1 MGSAR
6 RNTKSSGSSSEATSD
21 RKRGEARFV
30 LCVRNKDYPASLELR
45 KVYRLLSDEQ
55 ASKHHQVR
63 VIDESGE
70 DYLYPEEYFVPI
82 KLPQAAEQAVL
93 SEHFFGGNMSNK
105 NCNTGLDDRCRDE
118 SGEIRRKRSDTL
130 VGTLRREYGENFAE
144 GFRSDAKLGTV
155 LRETKSNS
163 LSDFK
168 KRHR

>member
-6 RNTKSSGSSSEATSD
+6 RNTKSSESSSD
-21 RKRGEARFV
+21 LKRGKASFV

-45 KVYRLLSDEQ
+45 KVYRLLGDEQ
-55 ASKHHQVR
+55 ASKRHQVR

-118 SGEIRRKRSDTL
+118 NGEIRRKRSDTL
-130 VGTLRREYGENFAE
+130 VGTLRREYGDNFAE

-155 LRETKSNS
+155 LRETNSNS

-168 KRHR
+168 KRRR